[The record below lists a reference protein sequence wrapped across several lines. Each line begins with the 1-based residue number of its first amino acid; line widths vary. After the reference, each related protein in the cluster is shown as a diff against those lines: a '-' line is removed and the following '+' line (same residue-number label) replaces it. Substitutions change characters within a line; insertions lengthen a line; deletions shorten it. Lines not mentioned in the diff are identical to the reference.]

1 MYYCESTEAE
11 KSYVRATY
19 HIKNGSLRGTERQVR
34 YATPYVVMRQV
45 NWIPTIAN
53 QGIGIESDTNNIY
66 HNIDSSYKN
75 TYFVRYDTNGAN
87 STYRLYELSQLKR
100 SYTTYQIT
108 NNLMDMKSVN
118 KTQEVI
124 DNALGI
130 SSMRS
135 DTWSNTTSSKLSSG
149 FKALDL
155 LKITKADNIRSSV
168 NTAGVVYPYGA
179 LTSYD
184 TNYATNQDGLKF
196 SIYPFIRTT
205 NSKTGKTYET
215 TRDTSKLANKR
226 LDLTID
232 ATDPIITAD
241 SNIKTKSDTYG
252 QWTESDGYMDIN
264 LVDKASNPKATKK
277 TLTFKFKDD
286 VSGVNSPDADNTDWI
301 KTSKDNVQ
309 VTLKRVDNE
318 PKTIFDSNAITSMIT
333 NM

>member
-1 MYYCESTEAE
+1 
-11 KSYVRATY
+11 
-19 HIKNGSLRGTERQVR
+19 
-34 YATPYVVMRQV
+34 
-45 NWIPTIAN
+45 
-53 QGIGIESDTNNIY
+53 
-66 HNIDSSYKN
+66 
-75 TYFVRYDTNGAN
+75 
-87 STYRLYELSQLKR
+87 
-100 SYTTYQIT
+100 
-108 NNLMDMKSVN
+108 MDMQSVN

-184 TNYATNQDGLKF
+184 TNYATNQDGLKV
-196 SIYPFIRTT
+196 SIYPFVRTT

-252 QWTESDGYMDIN
+252 EWTESDGYMDIN
-264 LVDKASNPKATKK
+264 LVNKATNPTATAKE
-277 TLTFKFKDD
+277 LTFKFKDD
-286 VSGVNSPDADNTDWI
+286 VSGVNSPY
-301 KTSKDNVQ
+301 
-309 VTLKRVDNE
+309 
-318 PKTIFDSNAITSMIT
+318 DSLNPSNSTG
-333 NM
+333 